1 MPTSSAPIL
10 ITGAGQRVGLH
21 CAQRLLADGY
31 AVIFT
36 YRSEKPGVQAL
47 LDLGATALFAD
58 FSNEAGILDFIQR
71 LKAHTHSLRAIVHN
85 ASAWLEETP
94 QTETSAFMHMFSVHM
109 LAPYLINLHCSEL
122 LERSSPADI
131 VHISD
136 DVTRKGSS
144 KHIAYCATKAGLDSL
159 TLSFAAKLAPQIKV
173 NGIAPALLMF
183 NPDDD
188 AAYRTKALAKSV
200 LGIEPGAEVIYQ
212 GLRYLLDNPYVT
224 GTTLTVNG
232 GRHLK

>member
-1 MPTSSAPIL
+1 MPTSTAPIL

-21 CAQRLLADGY
+21 CAQQLLADGY
-31 AVIFT
+31 PVIFT
-36 YRSEKPGVQAL
+36 YRSEKPGVQIL
-47 LDLGATALFAD
+47 RDLGAIALFAD
-58 FSNEAGILDFIQR
+58 FSTEAGILDFIVR
-71 LKAHTHSLRAIVHN
+71 LKIHTDSLRAIVHN

-94 QTETSAFMHMFSVHM
+94 QTETSAFLHMFSVHM

-122 LERSSPADI
+122 LKRSNPADI

-144 KHIAYCATKAGLDSL
+144 KHMAYCATKAGLDSL

-188 AAYRTKALAKSV
+188 AAYRTQALAKSV
-200 LGIEPGAEVIYQ
+200 LGIEPGAEVIYRS
-212 GLRYLLDNPYVT
+212 LRYLLDNPYVT

>member
-36 YRSEKPGVQAL
+36 YRSEKPGVQTL

-71 LKAHTHSLRAIVHN
+71 LKARTHSLRAIVHN

>member
-21 CAQRLLADGY
+21 CAQQLLADGY
-31 AVIFT
+31 PVIFT
-36 YRSEKPGVQAL
+36 YRSEKPGVQIL
-47 LDLGATALFAD
+47 RDLGAIALFAD
-58 FSNEAGILDFIQR
+58 FSTEAGILDFIER
-71 LKAHTHSLRAIVHN
+71 LKIHTDSLRAIVHN

-109 LAPYLINLHCSEL
+109 LAPYLINLHCSEQ

-131 VHISD
+131 VHITD

-188 AAYRTKALAKSV
+188 AAYRTQALAKSV

>member
-1 MPTSSAPIL
+1 MPTSTAPIL

-21 CAQRLLADGY
+21 CAQQLLADGY
-31 AVIFT
+31 PVMFT
-36 YRSEKPGVQAL
+36 YRSEKPGVQIL
-47 LDLGATALFAD
+47 RDLGAIALFAD
-58 FSNEAGILDFIQR
+58 FSTEAGILDFIER
-71 LKAHTHSLRAIVHN
+71 LKIHTDSLRAIVHN

-94 QTETSAFMHMFSVHM
+94 QTETSAFLHMFSVHM

-122 LERSSPADI
+122 LKRSNPADI

-144 KHIAYCATKAGLDSL
+144 KHMAYCATKAGLDSL

-188 AAYRTKALAKSV
+188 AAYRTQALAKSV
-200 LGIEPGAEVIYQ
+200 LGIEPGAEVIYRS
-212 GLRYLLDNPYVT
+212 LRYLLDNPYVT

>member
-1 MPTSSAPIL
+1 MPTSTAPIL

-21 CAQRLLADGY
+21 CAQQLLADGY
-31 AVIFT
+31 PVMFT
-36 YRSEKPGVQAL
+36 YRSEKPGVQIL
-47 LDLGATALFAD
+47 RELGAIALFAD
-58 FSNEAGILDFIQR
+58 FSTEAGILDFIER
-71 LKAHTHSLRAIVHN
+71 LKIHTDSLRAIVHN

-94 QTETSAFMHMFSVHM
+94 QTETSAFLHMFSVHM

-122 LERSSPADI
+122 LKRSNPADI

-144 KHIAYCATKAGLDSL
+144 KHMAYCATKAGLDSL

-188 AAYRTKALAKSV
+188 AEYRTQALAKSV
-200 LGIEPGAEVIYQ
+200 LGIEPGAEVIYRS
-212 GLRYLLDNPYVT
+212 LRYLLDNPYVT

>member
-1 MPTSSAPIL
+1 MPTSTAPIL

-21 CAQRLLADGY
+21 CAQQLLADGY
-31 AVIFT
+31 PVIFT
-36 YRSEKPGVQAL
+36 YRSEKPGVQIL
-47 LDLGATALFAD
+47 RDLGAIALFAD
-58 FSNEAGILDFIQR
+58 FSTEAGILDFIER
-71 LKAHTHSLRAIVHN
+71 LKIHTDSLRAIVHN

-94 QTETSAFMHMFSVHM
+94 QTETSAFLHMFSVHM

-122 LERSSPADI
+122 LKRSNPADI

-144 KHIAYCATKAGLDSL
+144 KHMAYCATKAGLDSL

-188 AAYRTKALAKSV
+188 AEYRTQALAKSV
-200 LGIEPGAEVIYQ
+200 LGIEPGAEVIYRS
-212 GLRYLLDNPYVT
+212 LRYLLDNPYVT

>member
-1 MPTSSAPIL
+1 MPTSTAPIL

-21 CAQRLLADGY
+21 CAQQLLADGY
-31 AVIFT
+31 PVIFT
-36 YRSEKPGVQAL
+36 YRSEKPGVQIL
-47 LDLGATALFAD
+47 RDLGAIALFAD
-58 FSNEAGILDFIQR
+58 FSTEAGILDFIER
-71 LKAHTHSLRAIVHN
+71 LKIHTDSLRAIVHN

-94 QTETSAFMHMFSVHM
+94 QTETSAFLHMFSVHM

-122 LERSSPADI
+122 LKRSNPADI

-144 KHIAYCATKAGLDSL
+144 KHMAYCATKAGLDSL
-159 TLSFAAKLAPQIKV
+159 PLSFAAKLAPQIKV
-173 NGIAPALLMF
+173 NDIAPALLMF

-188 AAYRTKALAKSV
+188 AAYRTQALAKSV
-200 LGIEPGAEVIYQ
+200 LGIEPGAEVIYRS
-212 GLRYLLDNPYVT
+212 LRYLLDNPYVT